1 MKLQKTTLMKINFI
15 VLFIFIYCFGFAQSH
30 IASIENVQKDG
41 FNKIQISAEVRS
53 ASRENLDFFRILDK
67 NNKEVPYVVFDN
79 TNRNFQRYRELK
91 ILRKTILKDS
101 ITSIEIPFNY
111 PTQKYSEDIGLHIS
125 NTTLNK
131 TCTVSGSD
139 NQIEWF
145 GLVDNQLLTNLNNEK
160 GTSVK
165 KIIHLPSNN
174 YKFLKI
180 DFNDKNSLPINII
193 DVGYFN
199 GEQKVIDTSILN
211 DFKYKIKE
219 DLKKKKT
226 IITFSSDIFQKV
238 DGISLATATQ
248 LFSRSAKVFVTK
260 TRNVKRQTE
269 SYQQEI
275 SSFQLNSN
283 TSNTFKFNS
292 FFVKEFTIEIEN
304 QDNQPLEIS
313 KIDLLQENLYVIAD
327 LKSNEKY
334 EVIIDSTFTKPQ
346 YDLANF
352 IDSSKDYP
360 KAKISKLTKIK
371 SKKENSSEK
380 PFWQSKAFMWIC
392 ILFGI
397 AITGYFAIGL
407 LKDLK
412 EKQ

>member
-1 MKLQKTTLMKINFI
+1 MKIKFL
-15 VLFIFIYCFGFAQSH
+15 VLFLFISCFGFAQSH
-30 IASIENVQKDG
+30 IASFENVQKDG
-41 FNKIQISAEVRS
+41 LNKIQISAEVRS
-53 ASRENLDFFRILDK
+53 ASHENLDYFRILDK
-67 NNKEVPYVVFDN
+67 NKKEVPYVVFDN

-91 ILRKTILKDS
+91 IVRKTILKDS

-111 PTQKYSEDIGLHIS
+111 PTQKYCEDIGLHIS

-131 TCTVSGSD
+131 TFSVSGSD

-180 DFNDKNSLPINII
+180 DFNDKNSLPINVI
-193 DVGYFN
+193 DVGYFI
-199 GEQKVIDTSILN
+199 GDQKVFETSILN

-219 DLKKKKT
+219 DSKSKKT
-226 IITFSSDIFQKV
+226 IITFSSNTFQKV
-238 DGISLATATQ
+238 DGISLAIATH
-248 LFSRSAKVFVTK
+248 LFSRTAKVFVTK
-260 TRNVKRQTE
+260 IRKVKRQTE
-269 SYQQEI
+269 SYRQEI

-283 TSNTFKFNS
+283 TSNTFQLNS
-292 FFVKEFTIEIEN
+292 FFVREFTIEIEN

-360 KAKISKLTKIK
+360 KTKISKLTKIE
-371 SKKENSSEK
+371 SQNEIASEK
-380 PFWQSKAFMWIC
+380 PFWQSKVFMWIC

-397 AITGYFAIGL
+397 AIIGYFAMGL
-407 LKDLK
+407 LKDIK
-412 EKQ
+412 E